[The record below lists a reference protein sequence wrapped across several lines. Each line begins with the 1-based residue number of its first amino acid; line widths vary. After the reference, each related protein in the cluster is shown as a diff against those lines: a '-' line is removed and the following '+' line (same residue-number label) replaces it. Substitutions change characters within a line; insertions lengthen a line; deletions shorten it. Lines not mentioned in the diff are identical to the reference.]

1 MTYALEPLLLLIDLL
16 AAWRLTRLVVK
27 DDFPPIKA
35 ARDWVLRRWPSDSA
49 RYSDAEV
56 VSASNADGEP
66 RAPEDAEYGRLE
78 GTGLEVEW
86 GPEGWEAVNPHW
98 LGKLIDC
105 PWCASVW
112 LSGGVVA
119 LRHLTPWWGWV
130 AVVLAIAG
138 AAALI
143 DRHLD

>member
-1 MTYALEPLLLLIDLL
+1 MTYTLEPLLLLIDLL

-56 VSASNADGEP
+56 IEVADP
-66 RAPEDAEYGRLE
+66 DDPTSMAAPERGQLA

-86 GPEGWEAVNPHW
+86 GPEGWEAAEPHW

-112 LSGGVVA
+112 LSAGVVA

-138 AAALI
+138 AAALV